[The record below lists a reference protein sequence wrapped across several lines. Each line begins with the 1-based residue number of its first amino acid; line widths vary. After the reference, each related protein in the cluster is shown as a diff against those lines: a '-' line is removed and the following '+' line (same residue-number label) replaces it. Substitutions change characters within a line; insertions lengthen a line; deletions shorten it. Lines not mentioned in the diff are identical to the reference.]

1 MLGDVREVTTSLSFS
16 IPVLLLCVASSRIL
30 SAVLFHDL
38 STIIQKSTK
47 LDQTTLYHPTHLQ
60 LLFVLRHH
68 GGRHTTV
75 QCKTHHLHVGFLTQQ
90 DANARILAG
99 TTFLLIQS
107 LKIEFLMCAIMDL
120 RSLASL

>member
-1 MLGDVREVTTSLSFS
+1 MVLHLNLIVLKIPSGRDISLSLQIGANKEMLEDVREVTTSLSFS
-16 IPVLLLCVASSRIL
+16 IPVLLLCVASGRIL

-75 QCKTHHLHVGFLTQQ
+75 QCKTHHLHVGFL
-90 DANARILAG
+90 A
-99 TTFLLIQS
+99 
-107 LKIEFLMCAIMDL
+107 
-120 RSLASL
+120 